1 VTLPIRW
8 QESETLA
15 VQGSQCTEV
24 TLVKGE
30 EPPSSV
36 LPCGYDH
43 AEVRQPDV
51 KILISTF

>member
-1 VTLPIRW
+1 MTLPIRW

-36 LPCGYDH
+36 RSRLSDAAYPLAG
-43 AEVRQPDV
+43 E
-51 KILISTF
+51 